1 MITAW
6 IVGRGGLLGSAIARR
21 AALRQGWRVIDA
33 PALPWDGSADEVA
46 VAAREG
52 AARLRDAADGGSW
65 AVIWAAGAAV
75 TSSGEQAAEAEYA
88 RFAAALE
95 AIGDELRDTAEHGRY
110 LLASSAGGVY
120 AGSSGAP
127 FTERS
132 APAPLAPYGHLKL
145 RMEGALARHADLS
158 GSSAF
163 IGRIAN
169 LYGPG
174 QRLDKMQGI
183 ISHLARA
190 RLTPDPASVFVPLD
204 TLRDYLFVDD
214 AAELLVDA
222 LERLDR
228 EGGVVTKIIASG
240 QASTIAALLGQL
252 RALSKA
258 RPRVVLGTSPSAQH
272 QALDLRLRS
281 VVWPELDA
289 RAMTPLPVGIDRT
302 VHDIELRLLAGA
314 LSQSRSR
321 R

>member
-21 AALRQGWRVIDA
+21 ASVRADWRVIDA
-33 PALPWDGSADEVA
+33 PSLPWAGSPEDVGEMAQ
-46 VAAREG
+46 RG
-52 AARLRDAADGGSW
+52 AALLRDAADGGPW

-75 TSSGEQAAEAEYA
+75 TSSSAQATAAEHE
-88 RFAAALE
+88 RFVAALDAVE
-95 AIGDELRDTAEHGRY
+95 RELGDTATRGLF

-127 FTERS
+127 FTEHS
-132 APAPLAPYGHLKL
+132 VPVPLAPYGQLKL
-145 RMEGALARHADLS
+145 QMEQSLRDHAERSGA
-158 GSSAF
+158 SAL

-190 RLTPDPASVFVPLD
+190 RLTPHPASVFVPLD

-214 AAELLVDA
+214 AAELLLDGLVR
-222 LERLDR
+222 LER
-228 EGGVVTKIIASG
+228 EGGVVTKVIASG
-240 QASTIAALLGQL
+240 HATSIAALLGHL
-252 RALSKA
+252 RALSKS
-258 RPRVVLGTSPSAQH
+258 RPRVVLGASPSARH

-289 RAMTPLPVGIDRT
+289 RPMTSLPVGIDRT
-302 VHDIELRLLAGA
+302 IRDIEQRLLAGDQT
-314 LSQSRSR
+314 SSRSSR
-321 R
+321 